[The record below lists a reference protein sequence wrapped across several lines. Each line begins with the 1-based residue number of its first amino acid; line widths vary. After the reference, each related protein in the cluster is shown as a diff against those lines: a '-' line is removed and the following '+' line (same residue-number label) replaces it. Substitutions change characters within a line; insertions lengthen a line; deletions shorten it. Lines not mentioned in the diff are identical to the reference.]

1 MEEAAKSLKSR
12 LSCSN
17 ICANVCGF
25 DRDYIWIAGFGDVG
39 AELKI
44 NSLMDFSAGPKS
56 IFSSGLDVMSDC
68 HIITLVIP

>member
-39 AELKI
+39 AELKMNLCDKMKYLCI
-44 NSLMDFSAGPKS
+44 SEIVLCVRK
-56 IFSSGLDVMSDC
+56 
-68 HIITLVIP
+68 